1 MKRLPAA
8 KALTAAALSILP
20 LMSMLSAP
28 AAQAQAAAPASAAAS
43 APAFAVRAEVGAA
56 LNQAIELF
64 RGGKTAEAK
73 ARVDQV
79 LAATATPQPAEVT
92 VMQRLRGLFALQ
104 LNQTDEAVKSLEA
117 AMAVNAQSAQDQL
130 LCEESLARAHFSLKA
145 YPAALDWAKKA
156 QSHGSKSAAVQSVL
170 VRATYLQNDHVGTIK
185 LLEAQ
190 QQREGT
196 LTLDDLRILASAYG
210 HAKDDVNYVRLAER
224 LLSEHGRTEYWPDL
238 MSRVQR
244 QAGWQQRWDI
254 DVYRLRLQLDMMD
267 EAEDYLV
274 LAELAAKAGLPAEA
288 QKVLDTGFDKGM
300 LGKGAQAAEHRQLR
314 ASVTKQAEDD
324 RQSLAA
330 AATRPP
336 AVTDARTASSTF
348 NTGAALVAAGQ
359 TGPGIELMKAALGGP
374 LPDSA
379 QARLQYGQAL
389 HRAGRGAE
397 AGEQF
402 KAVATHEALGML
414 ARLWLVASAPKK
426 S

>member
-8 KALTAAALSILP
+8 PALSAAALSILF
-20 LMSMLSAP
+20 LGLSLSAP
-28 AAQAQAAAPASAAAS
+28 AVRAQAAVPASAAAS
-43 APAFAVRAEVGAA
+43 APSYAVRPELGSA

-64 RGGKTAEAK
+64 RGGKVAEAK
-73 ARVDQV
+73 ARVDQA

-104 LNQTDEAVKSLEA
+104 LNQIEEAVKALEA
-117 AMAVNAQSAQDQL
+117 AMAVNAQTAQDQL
-130 LCEESLARAHFSLKA
+130 LCEESLARAHFNLKA
-145 YPAALDWAKKA
+145 YPAALDWARKA

-170 VRATYLQNDHVGTIK
+170 VRSTYLQNDHAGTIK

-196 LTLDDLRILASAYG
+196 LTLDDLRILAASYG

-267 EAEDYLV
+267 EADDYLV
-274 LAELAAKAGLPAEA
+274 LAEMAAKVGLPAEA
-288 QKVLDTGFDKGM
+288 QKVLDAGFAKGM

-330 AATRPP
+330 AAARPP
-336 AVTDARTASSTF
+336 AVTDARAATNTF
-348 NTGAALVAAGQ
+348 NTGAALVSAGQ
-359 TGPGIELMKAALGGP
+359 SGPGLELMKAALAGP
-374 LPDSA
+374 LPDAA

-389 HRAGRGAE
+389 HQAGRGAD
-397 AGEQF
+397 AAEQF
-402 KAVATHEALGML
+402 KAVATHDTLGML
-414 ARLWLVASAPKK
+414 ARLWLAASAPKK